1 VNGQAEDI
9 LWRDVLVGDII
20 LVKQNDFFPA
30 DLVLLSCSEEDGAC
44 YVETKNLDGETNL
57 KNKYVPKDLLAEIT
71 NQGKF
76 DLNRQMRDTK
86 DFRPT
91 FNLDGPNNL
100 IYKFD
105 GNVQFEAKNVNMT
118 KSNSN
123 FQLEIMAD
131 NEKF

>member
-1 VNGQAEDI
+1 MNGQAEDI

-57 KNKYVPKDLLAEIT
+57 KNKYVPKDLLAEMT

-76 DLNRQMRDTK
+76 DLNRQMNR
-86 DFRPT
+86 
-91 FNLDGPNNL
+91 
-100 IYKFD
+100 
-105 GNVQFEAKNVNMT
+105 
-118 KSNSN
+118 
-123 FQLEIMAD
+123 
-131 NEKF
+131 